1 MRLRIATILI
11 RYGVDDYP
19 EALSK
24 LDDFYARQLPDVV
37 RTTIIIDNR
46 LPRTTLQTLGPDR
59 FLIGG
64 DNSYWEFSAWDRGLV
79 LLERLRQSADLVHF
93 VTSAFDRLYTD
104 FISQVDQNLLQAATA
119 AGAAVGHI
127 DYYDEPVALG
137 GESAQHWLRTSFFFL
152 PPPAIIALRSMVSF
166 EDAEAVFSDNPDQ
179 PFRVDSPLS
188 TRFQE
193 YIVGWLTGRGTGQ
206 GVTWH
211 SHFELTGETLPY
223 FRAKTLAL
231 LNEYLLTRRLEKLG
245 YSVIDI
251 GWLASQL
258 ATSVAASIDW
268 ELPWHDQLRN
278 RS

>member
-1 MRLRIATILI
+1 MRLRIATVFI
-11 RYGVDDYP
+11 RYGADHYP
-19 EALSK
+19 DALSK

-79 LLERLRQSADLVHF
+79 LLERLRQSVDLVHF

-104 FISQVDQNLLQAATA
+104 FILRVDQNLLQAAA
-119 AGAAVGHI
+119 AADAAVGHL

-137 GESAQHWLRTSFFFL
+137 GEAAQHWLRTSFFFL
-152 PPPAIIALRSMVSF
+152 PPTAVLTLRSMVSF
-166 EDAEAVFSDNPDQ
+166 EDAEAVFSDDPDQ

-188 TRFQE
+188 NRFQE
-193 YIVGWLTGRGTGQ
+193 YILGWLTGKGTGQ

-211 SHFELTGETLPY
+211 SRFDLTIETLPY
-223 FRAKTLAL
+223 FRAKTLTL

-245 YSVIDI
+245 YAVIDI

-258 ATSVAASIDW
+258 ATSVGSPIDW
-268 ELPWHDQLRN
+268 ELPWHDQLSA